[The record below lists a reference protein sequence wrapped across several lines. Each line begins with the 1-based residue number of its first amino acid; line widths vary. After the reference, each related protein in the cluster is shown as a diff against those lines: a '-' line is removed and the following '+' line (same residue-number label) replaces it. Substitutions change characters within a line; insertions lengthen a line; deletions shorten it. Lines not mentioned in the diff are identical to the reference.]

1 MSLSIKECVTIDAA
15 QLHDEFMRVPSDY
28 AYYSQQYADAKKVYL
43 LAKMERGSI
52 WARIRL
58 ETRETLTMQGER
70 VTEARLDTEAEI
82 NEEYCD
88 AKHKEIYAEIE
99 MVKLYGILEAIKT
112 KREMLI
118 SLGAHIRQEM
128 KTV

>member
-1 MSLSIKECVTIDAA
+1 MPLSLKECVTIDAA
-15 QLHDEFMRVPSDY
+15 QLHDEFMRIPADY
-28 AYYSQQYADAKKVYL
+28 AYYSQQYADAKRVYL
-43 LAKMERGSI
+43 LDKMERGSI

-88 AKHKEIYAEIE
+88 AKRKEIMSEVE